1 MLTKQLADE
10 IVEQTMIRL
19 NRNLNVMDT
28 NGMILASGEKIRIN
42 KIHEGAAFVAKTEE
56 VLWITEENMA
66 EWHGTK
72 PGVNMPIHFQQQLVG
87 VIGITGNPVDLREI
101 ATLVQLTTEMMVHQ
115 SLITS
120 RAEWK
125 RKMKELIFE
134 ELVSGEPLSLI
145 VKERLSLLGF
155 SIKNPFVTLLIEF
168 KSFAPSSQRI
178 IEKLEDQ
185 FEKNTV
191 LIGHSQLNEI
201 FILISGM
208 TETTLKRKLS
218 TLLPILQK
226 DSFVRIGVGY
236 SVDSL
241 DEIRYSY
248 TTAKN
253 ALLFAQTTQHLIYF
267 EDVELL
273 ALLKRDS
280 SSSETARFSN
290 RVLNG
295 LNEQLRHSLSVYFS
309 CNQNNSIAASTL
321 EIHRHTLKYRL
332 RKIEEIS
339 GYNPSLFHDA
349 VLLKIALLLDE
360 K

>member
-10 IVEQTMIRL
+10 IVEQTMVRL

-28 NGMILASGEKIRIN
+28 NGMILASGEEQRIN
-42 KIHEGAAFVAKTEE
+42 KIHEGAAYVAKTKEI
-56 VLWITEENMA
+56 LWITEENMVN
-66 EWHGTK
+66 WHGTK

-87 VIGITGNPVDLREI
+87 VIGITGNPADLREI

-134 ELVSGEPLSLI
+134 ELISGEPLSLI

-155 SIKNPFVTLLIEF
+155 STINPYTTLLIEF
-168 KSFAPSSQRI
+168 KSFLPSSQRI

-185 FEKNTV
+185 FEKNSV
-191 LIGHSQLNEI
+191 LIGHSQLNEV

-218 TLLPILQK
+218 ILLLTLQK
-226 DSFVRIGVGY
+226 DSLVRIGVGY
-236 SVDSL
+236 PVNSL

-253 ALLFAQTTQHLIYF
+253 ALQFAQPTQHLIYF

-273 ALLKRDS
+273 ALLKK
-280 SSSETARFSN
+280 TPH
-290 RVLNG
+290 RVRRSDFQV
-295 LNEQLRHSLSVYFS
+295 E
-309 CNQNNSIAASTL
+309 C
-321 EIHRHTLKYRL
+321 
-332 RKIEEIS
+332 
-339 GYNPSLFHDA
+339 
-349 VLLKIALLLDE
+349 
-360 K
+360 

>member
-19 NRNLNVMDT
+19 KRNLNVMDT

-56 VLWITEENMA
+56 VLWITEENLA

-115 SLITS
+115 SLIAS

-145 VKERLSLLGF
+145 VKERLALLGF
-155 SIKNPFVTLLIEF
+155 STKSPFATLLIEF

-191 LIGHSQLNEI
+191 LIGHSQRNDGNE
-201 FILISGM
+201 FKE
-208 TETTLKRKLS
+208 ETFYITSYFAER
-218 TLLPILQK
+218 LPHQNW
-226 DSFVRIGVGY
+226 SW
-236 SVDSL
+236 
-241 DEIRYSY
+241 
-248 TTAKN
+248 
-253 ALLFAQTTQHLIYF
+253 LFRQF
-267 EDVELL
+267 F
-273 ALLKRDS
+273 R
-280 SSSETARFSN
+280 
-290 RVLNG
+290 
-295 LNEQLRHSLSVYFS
+295 
-309 CNQNNSIAASTL
+309 
-321 EIHRHTLKYRL
+321 
-332 RKIEEIS
+332 
-339 GYNPSLFHDA
+339 
-349 VLLKIALLLDE
+349 
-360 K
+360 